1 MPEQGKKSEE
11 AKEAKVYMPPEKV
24 KFERKQKIKSDIPT
38 ASMPDV
44 VFLLLMFFMVSS
56 VFKEYTGLPVNLP
69 TAKQIQ
75 KLPGK
80 RNVAYIWID
89 RDGKISIDDKLV
101 SVSSISTLMYQK
113 RVENPRIVVSMKNDK
128 AAKMGVVTDVQQQLR
143 EADALRINYSA
154 KYGE

>member
-1 MPEQGKKSEE
+1 MSTNEEKSEE
-11 AKEAKVYMPPEKV
+11 TKAYASSGKV
-24 KFERKQKIKSDIPT
+24 KFERKQKIESDIPT

-44 VFLLLMFFMVSS
+44 VFLLLMFFMISS

-69 TAKQIQ
+69 TAKQIE

-101 SVSSISTLMYQK
+101 DVHSIAPLMYQK
-113 RVENPRIVVSMKNDK
+113 RVKNPRIIVSMKIDRSV
-128 AAKMGVVTDVQQQLR
+128 KMKIVTEVQQQLR